1 MQQLWALPFESWIWH
16 LRFPWEAL
24 PPCCLMHEQKDL
36 CLKLWN
42 PLLHFC
48 EGDCIAR
55 FYANQEF
62 PKSEMIKFEN
72 WGYVPSAIAIH
83 PERSTLPPVCLS
95 HFSLVAL
102 LRMNLLPF
110 DGWDLA
116 MVGTLLRFCGSLPL
130 ATNSMRC
137 AVHSTWPET
146 KTRDEFHQAFKRTL
160 QDLNSLT
167 KCFLIFPTMFII
179 FPATERWACP

>member
-1 MQQLWALPFESWIWH
+1 MFLQPSQYILNAPLFH
-16 LRFPWEAL
+16 RF
-24 PPCCLMHEQKDL
+24 
-36 CLKLWN
+36 
-42 PLLHFC
+42 
-48 EGDCIAR
+48 
-55 FYANQEF
+55 
-62 PKSEMIKFEN
+62 
-72 WGYVPSAIAIH
+72 
-83 PERSTLPPVCLS
+83 VCLTS
-95 HFSLVAL
+95 RSLAL

-116 MVGTLLRFCGSLPL
+116 MVGTLLRFCGSLPV

-137 AVHSTWPET
+137 AVHSPWPETKTRDEFHQAFKRTLQDLNSRFVCVTSRSLALLRMNLLPFDGWDLAMVGTLLRFCGSLPVATNSMRCAVHSPWPET

-179 FPATERWACP
+179 FPATER